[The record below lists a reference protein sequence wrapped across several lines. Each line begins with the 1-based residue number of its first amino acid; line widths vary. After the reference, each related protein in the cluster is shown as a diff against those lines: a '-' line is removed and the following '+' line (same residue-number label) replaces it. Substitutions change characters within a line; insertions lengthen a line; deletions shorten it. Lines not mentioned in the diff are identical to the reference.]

1 MTAERDS
8 APEPGSRLR
17 GWLAA
22 LAVYRDRRVIAIA
35 ILGFASGLPLALTGQ
50 TLQAW
55 LTESDIPLGEI
66 GLFALVGVPYTLKY
80 LWAPL
85 VDRLPLPVLTRLLGR
100 RRGWLVF
107 AQVLLMAAI
116 VALSASNPRDA
127 LLATALCAIAVAF
140 ASATQD
146 IVIDAWRVEIL
157 EERQLAAG
165 AAAIVFGYRVGMLVS
180 SAGALYLATLFAWP
194 LVYAAMAGILV
205 VGSITVLLAG
215 EPEARPR
222 GDAERRLAE
231 AQDWLAARPHLS
243 GGAARLLAWLYASVA
258 GPFLQFMSR
267 RGWIG
272 ILLFV
277 LLFKLGDSLAG
288 VLATSFYLQTGFT
301 KAEIA
306 EVSKLYGFVATMA
319 GLFIGGWLMQAVGLY
334 RALWVCG
341 ILQMGSNL
349 MFAVLALHGHDIW
362 LLALTVGFENLA
374 GGMGT
379 AALVAYLSA
388 LCDIAYTATQYAL
401 LSSLTAVARTVL
413 SSYAGYLAAGLGWPL
428 FFVATTVAALPG
440 LALLAWLTRRG
451 APTRIVERRSDG
463 PLLAED

>member
-1 MTAERDS
+1 VTAQ
-8 APEPGSRLR
+8 RLR
-17 GWLAA
+17 DWLTAF
-22 LAVYRDRRVIAIA
+22 AVYRDRRVLAIA
-35 ILGFASGLPLALTGQ
+35 VLGFASGLPLALTGQ

-55 LTESDIPLGEI
+55 LTESGASLKDI
-66 GLFALVGVPYTLKY
+66 GLFALVGVPYTLKFI
-80 LWAPL
+80 WAPL
-85 VDRLPLPVLTRLLGR
+85 VDRLPLPLLTRWLGR

-107 AQVLLMAAI
+107 AQALLMAAI
-116 VALSASNPRDA
+116 AALAFSNPGQA
-127 LLATALCAIAVAF
+127 LAFTALCAVAVAF

-165 AAAIVFGYRVGMLVS
+165 AAAIVFGYRIGMLVS
-180 SAGALYLATLFAWP
+180 SAGALYLATVFAWP
-194 LVYAAMAGILV
+194 LVYLAMAAVLV
-205 VGSITVLLAG
+205 IGAITVLLVG
-215 EPEARPR
+215 EPESKPR
-222 GDAERRLAE
+222 GDAERRFAE
-231 AQDWLAARPHLS
+231 AQSWLAARPHLS
-243 GGAARLLAWLYASVA
+243 GAVAAVMAWLYASVA

-267 RGWIG
+267 KGWIG

-277 LLFKLGDSLAG
+277 MLFKLGDSLAG
-288 VLATSFYLQTGFT
+288 VLATSFYLNLGFT

-306 EVSKLYGFVATMA
+306 EVSKLYGFAATML
-319 GLFIGGWLMQAVGLY
+319 GLFLGGWLMQAVGLY

-349 MFAVLALHGHDIW
+349 LFAVLAMRGHDLW
-362 LLALTVGFENLA
+362 FLALTVGVENLA
-374 GGMGT
+374 SGMGT

-413 SSYAGYLAAGLGWPL
+413 SSYAGFMAESLGWPL
-428 FFVATTVAALPG
+428 FFLATTVAALPG

-451 APTRIVERRSDG
+451 AATRIVEKRPG
-463 PLLAED
+463 ILLAED